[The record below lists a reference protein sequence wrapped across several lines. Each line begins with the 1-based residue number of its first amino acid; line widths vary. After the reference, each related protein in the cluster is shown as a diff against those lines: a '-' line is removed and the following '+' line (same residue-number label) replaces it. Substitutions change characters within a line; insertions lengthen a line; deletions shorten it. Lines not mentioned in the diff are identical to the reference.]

1 MMSHSVSTEKKTDS
15 ESSKV
20 DIIDI
25 PRGLQTPVMTK
36 PDIGSSS
43 KVTCVMS
50 EVDLESCCT
59 PLTFSQNSF
68 LSHSQEVIPISHF
81 HEQLQQLSLCL
92 GGEASLTVL
101 SPSSELIGANS
112 HTNVLESLESS
123 PGSSRH
129 PSFDTISI
137 SGVCSLPT
145 RKEIIHSI
153 YERMR
158 EYLQEEIQRRTNVPA
173 IAAKTPGK
181 LELCC
186 TSFCPPIKRIDRRL
200 RLSSDPSKEPIA
212 LKRVSISL

>member
-1 MMSHSVSTEKKTDS
+1 MDCNDVFFPSLCENQIIVSV
-15 ESSKV
+15 
-20 DIIDI
+20 
-25 PRGLQTPVMTK
+25 L
-36 PDIGSSS
+36 
-43 KVTCVMS
+43 S

-59 PLTFSQNSF
+59 PLMFSQNSF

-81 HEQLQQLSLCL
+81 VLFSCSPNTQHEQLQQLSLCL
-92 GGEASLTVL
+92 GGEPSLTVL
-101 SPSSELIGANS
+101 SPSSELIGVNS

-129 PSFDTISI
+129 PSFDNISI

-181 LELCC
+181 LELCVKVWQLLNVVYIFLP
-186 TSFCPPIKRIDRRL
+186 TDQ
-200 RLSSDPSKEPIA
+200 A
-212 LKRVSISL
+212 N